1 MIMRRSLGLK
11 LSVLSTVILLSACQP
26 DANKSATATQE
37 PLNYQPIP
45 EYSHDVIGIQE
56 QYLEPEFW
64 LQRLPNP
71 NEIVLT
77 PAEIDAFNARSY
89 DVQDELVR
97 LNTVP
102 TSYSA
107 DELRNKIDSIST
119 LPKYPRYYADGTQA
133 SDEQLQGYRDAVN
146 TAAIVESNPV
156 RFGLVVNRTPMRTFP
171 TLDKL
176 YSEGLDL
183 DIDRFQETGL
193 FPGSA
198 VAILHTSAD
207 GNWYLAQS
215 YNYLAWVQAKDVAI
229 GDRDVVM
236 AYTEQAPYA
245 IVSGGTVRTVY
256 NPEVPAVSEVQLDMG
271 SRLPLMSATETGH
284 NVHGQNPFATYIVK
298 LPVRNLNGELDFEPA
313 LIPRSADMH
322 IGHLPYT
329 EAVVISQA
337 FKFLGERY
345 GWGHDFNGRDC
356 TGFVSEVYRS
366 VGIDMPRNSGQQGY
380 GEYGQT
386 TLFDKD
392 ATREEK
398 LARIKAAKIGD
409 LMYLPGHVVMYI
421 GEING
426 EPYVIHDVH
435 GMSYHDDDGNYY
447 KGTLNGVSV
456 TPLLTLGFGKDATY
470 LDAIYS
476 IKTVR

>member
-1 MIMRRSLGLK
+1 MMMRPSMRIKLGFLSSLL
-11 LSVLSTVILLSACQP
+11 LLSACQP
-26 DANKSATATQE
+26 ETQQANAAAERIDYQAI
-37 PLNYQPIP
+37 PNYT
-45 EYSHDVIGIQE
+45 HDVIGMQE
-56 QYLEPEFW
+56 SYLEPAFW
-64 LQRLPNP
+64 LQKLPDP
-71 NEIVLT
+71 NAVILT
-77 PAEIDAFNARSY
+77 PTEVAAFNARSY

-97 LNTVP
+97 LNSLP
-102 TSYSA
+102 TDYSA
-107 DELRNKIDSIST
+107 AELLAKIDSIST

-133 SDEQLQGYRDAVN
+133 SDGQLQSYRDAVN
-146 TAAIVESNPV
+146 TAAVAESNPV
-156 RFGLVVNRTPMRTFP
+156 QFGLVVNRTPMRTFP

-193 FPGSA
+193 FPGTA

-207 GNWYLAQS
+207 GDWYLAQS

-229 GDRDVVM
+229 GDRDVVL
-236 AYTEQAPYA
+236 AYTEQTPYA
-245 IVSGGTVRTVY
+245 IVSGSTVRTVY
-256 NPEVPAVSEVQLDMG
+256 NPEVSAVSEVQLDMG
-271 SRLPLMSATETGH
+271 SRLPLLSAAETGH

-298 LPVRNLNGELDFEPA
+298 LPVRNLDGKLDFEPA

-322 IGHLPYT
+322 IGQLPYT
-329 EAVVISQA
+329 EAVLISQA

-386 TLFDKD
+386 TLFSKD
-392 ATREEK
+392 ASREEK
-398 LARIKAAKIGD
+398 LARIKQARIGD

-435 GMSYHDDDGNYY
+435 GMSYHDNDGNYY